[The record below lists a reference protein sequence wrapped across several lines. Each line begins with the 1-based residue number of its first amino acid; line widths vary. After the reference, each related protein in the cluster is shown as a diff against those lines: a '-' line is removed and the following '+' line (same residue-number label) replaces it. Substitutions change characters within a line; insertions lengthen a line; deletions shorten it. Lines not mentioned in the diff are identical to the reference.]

1 MAGNARK
8 PAVSV
13 VIAYLAQSLGVPVS
27 DRVPANRPES
37 YVLVRRVG
45 GVRINE
51 VTDGPWIL
59 CECVAP
65 ATAEVLAMRVA
76 DLLEAAPG
84 EYVTYLRDDMT
95 TAQAW
100 IASYVE
106 VGAPAQNPDEDL
118 QPDYDRWTLTAQLG
132 ISSHI

>member
-1 MAGNARK
+1 M
-8 PAVSV
+8 
-13 VIAYLAQSLGVPVS
+13 
-27 DRVPANRPES
+27 S

-45 GVRINE
+45 GVRLNT
-51 VTDGPWIL
+51 VTDGPWLL

-65 ATAEVLAMRVA
+65 VSAEALAMRVA

-84 EYVTYLRDDMT
+84 EFVTYFNDDMT
-95 TAQAW
+95 PARAW
-100 IASYVE
+100 IASYAE

-118 QPDYDRWTLTAQLG
+118 QPEYDRWTLTVQLG